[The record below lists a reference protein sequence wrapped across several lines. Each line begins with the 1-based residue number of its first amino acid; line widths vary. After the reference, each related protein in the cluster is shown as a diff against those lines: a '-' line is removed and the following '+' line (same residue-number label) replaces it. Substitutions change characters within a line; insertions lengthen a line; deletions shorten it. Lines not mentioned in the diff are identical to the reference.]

1 MNHFHWYVGLRFLR
15 AKRRDGFLSFLTIF
29 SMLGMILG
37 VAALII
43 VLSVMNGFE
52 KELKDKVLSFVP
64 HAVLFDQFPIENWQ
78 ESAKKAQ
85 SHPHVTAASGFT
97 EVQGLLASNRN
108 NRGAVVQGIQPSDLY
123 ENTGFD
129 ESTISQELLDKLEND
144 RFGIILGQ
152 SMAASLGLFIGDKVK
167 LIVPEQT
174 SINFSGVDLMD
185 KRFTLIGTFNVR
197 SEIDE
202 NGALIHIRDAASL
215 LRLPKNSAMSI
226 QIKTDDL
233 FMANQYAR
241 EVRDLFDR
249 NFRVNDWTLMHGNLY
264 ASIQMERKMIV
275 LLLSLIIAVA
285 SFNILTS
292 LMMVVNDK
300 QGDIAIL
307 RTMGTTPNQIMKIFL
322 VQGTFIGVIGT
333 FAGALIGTLCAYY
346 LSEIIGF
353 LEVAFGFQVLDPTV
367 YFTSTFPS
375 DPRMEDIL
383 LICLFSL
390 KLSFLV
396 TIIPSRKAAHVPPA
410 EALRYEV

>member
-29 SMLGMILG
+29 SMLGMVLG

-64 HAVLFDQFPIENWQ
+64 HAVLFDQSPIENWQ
-78 ESAKKAQ
+78 ESAQIAS
-85 SHPHVTAASGFT
+85 SHPHVVAASGFT
-97 EVQGLLASNRN
+97 EVQGLLASSRA
-108 NRGAVVQGIQPSDLY
+108 NRGVVVQGVQPSDVY
-123 ENTGFD
+123 DNTGFD
-129 ESTISQELLDKLEND
+129 ESTLSQELLDKLEKN
-144 RFGIILGQ
+144 RWGIIMGR
-152 SMAASLGLFIGDKVK
+152 SMAASLGLYIGDKVK
-167 LIVPEQT
+167 LFVPEQT
-174 SINFSGVDLMD
+174 SVNFSGISYMD
-185 KRFTLIGTFNVR
+185 RSFELIGTFNVR

-202 NGALIHIRDAASL
+202 NGALIHLRDAASL

-226 QIKTDDL
+226 QLKTDDL
-233 FMANQYAR
+233 FLANQYAK
-241 EVRDLFDR
+241 EVEAMFDR

-264 ASIQMERKMIV
+264 ASIQMERRMIV

-300 QGDIAIL
+300 HGDIAIL
-307 RTMGTTPNQIMKIFL
+307 RTMGASPSQIMKIFL

-333 FAGALIGTLCAYY
+333 IIGALLGTICA
-346 LSEIIGF
+346 LNLAEIIGF
-353 LEVAFGFQVLDPTV
+353 LEATFKFQVLDPTV

-375 DPRMEDIL
+375 DPRIDDIT
-383 LICLFSL
+383 LICIFSL
-390 KLSFLV
+390 LLSFLV
-396 TIIPSRKAAHVPPA
+396 TILPSLKAAYVPPA
-410 EALRYEV
+410 EALRYEI